1 MDTVYITE
9 YDYLSLEIEQ
19 EAFRAAHIPLIP
31 TQSHSEDEII
41 RNCKDAAGLIVQ
53 YAQITEKIMA
63 NLPNLKVISRYGV
76 GVDNIDLEAATKHHI
91 CVTNVP
97 DYSIDE
103 VSTQALA
110 LVLDCWRRVTFLHNS
125 IHQGHWDYALAQ
137 PIWRLRGHKL
147 GLVGFGKIAREVAVK
162 AQAFGLTVLS
172 YDPYVQPEAM
182 RAMGVLYQPFHQL
195 LRECDIISLH
205 TPLTKETFH
214 CIGTDELELMKSSA
228 ILINTARGPLVDEQA
243 LQKALDK
250 NEIAGAGLD
259 VLETEPISPDNP
271 FLSMNNVV
279 LTPHVAWY
287 SEEANKEMKTK
298 ASMGIIEVFK
308 GRIPT
313 YLVNKDVLPYV
324 SLR

>member
-9 YDYLSLEIEQ
+9 YDYPSLEIEQ

-147 GLVGFGKIAREVAVK
+147 GLVGFGKLLVK
-162 AQAFGLTVLS
+162 
-172 YDPYVQPEAM
+172 
-182 RAMGVLYQPFHQL
+182 
-195 LRECDIISLH
+195 
-205 TPLTKETFH
+205 
-214 CIGTDELELMKSSA
+214 
-228 ILINTARGPLVDEQA
+228 
-243 LQKALDK
+243 
-250 NEIAGAGLD
+250 
-259 VLETEPISPDNP
+259 
-271 FLSMNNVV
+271 
-279 LTPHVAWY
+279 
-287 SEEANKEMKTK
+287 
-298 ASMGIIEVFK
+298 
-308 GRIPT
+308 
-313 YLVNKDVLPYV
+313 
-324 SLR
+324 

>member
-1 MDTVYITE
+1 MDAVYITE
-9 YDYLSLEIEQ
+9 YDYPSVDIEQ

-31 TQSHSEDEII
+31 TQSNTEEEII
-41 RNCKDAAGLIVQ
+41 KNCKDAAGLIVQ
-53 YAQITEKIMA
+53 YAKITEKIIA
-63 NLPNLKVISRYGV
+63 SLPKLKVISRYGV

-103 VSTQALA
+103 VSTQAIA
-110 LVLDCWRRVTFLHNS
+110 LMLDCWRRMTFLHNS

-162 AQAFGLTVLS
+162 AQAFGLTILA
-172 YDPYVQPEAM
+172 YDPYVRPEAM
-182 RAMGVLYQPFHQL
+182 RAMGVFYQPFHQL
-195 LRECDIISLH
+195 LREADIISLH
-205 TPLTKETFH
+205 TPLTEETYH
-214 CIGTDELELMKSSA
+214 CISNDELSLMKSSA
-228 ILINTARGPLVDEQA
+228 ILINTARGSLINEPA
-243 LQKALDK
+243 LQKALRENK
-250 NEIAGAGLD
+250 IAGAGLD
-259 VLETEPISPDNP
+259 VLEKEPIEKDN
-271 FLSMNNVV
+271 LLLTMDNVV
-279 LTPHVAWY
+279 LTPHVSWY

-298 ASMGIIEVFK
+298 TAMGVIEVFK

-313 YLVNKDVLPYV
+313 YLVNKDVLPYL